1 MMGEINVRELRN
13 HGGDAL
19 QRVARGETLTVT
31 RAGVPIAEL
40 RPLPRE
46 PFSAATLL
54 DRWQRLP
61 LVDPEWLRGDL
72 DEILDPRV

>member
-1 MMGEINVRELRN
+1 MGEINVRELRN

-19 QRVARGETLTVT
+19 ERVARGETLTVT
-31 RAGVPIAEL
+31 RAGVPVAEL

-46 PFSAATLL
+46 PLSAATLL

-61 LVDPEWLRGDL
+61 HVDAGRLRGDL
-72 DEILDPRV
+72 DEVLDPSV